1 MQNFPN
7 ACLRAFLAVF
17 GYLADYTKT
26 RRSPYLVGLLILAGA
41 TVMLHLGRSIALLVL
56 ARILQG
62 ASAAVVWVVG
72 LSMVSDTVRTEDV
85 GRAMGYVFTA
95 MSLGILLG
103 PILGGVVFDKGGYD
117 AVFVMAYVL
126 VGVDVALRCVVIE
139 KQVAARWVEE
149 EGVCQEPVERATDEP
164 LRSRQARSAD
174 TDVIELDETAP
185 VTESRRSTMLESQ
198 GVEVSTAAKAR
209 RVPPMVT
216 LIKSTRLLAALWGSI
231 VLAIV
236 LTAFDATLP
245 LYVKATFEWSSTGAG
260 TTPKSKFL
268 CSVLTTAAGLIF
280 LTVVLPSFL
289 GPVVGWASD
298 HYGARWLATSG
309 FLLITPVVVLLRLVT
324 HNTIGQKI
332 LMSALLAMIGL
343 AANLIATPIM
353 ADISHAVERKASKN
367 PGIFG
372 KKGAYAQVTNPLT

>member
-1 MQNFPN
+1 
-7 ACLRAFLAVF
+7 
-17 GYLADYTKT
+17 
-26 RRSPYLVGLLILAGA
+26 LILAGA

-149 EGVCQEPVERATDEP
+149 EGVCQEPVERATDEQ

-268 CSVLTTAAGLIF
+268 CSVLTTATGLIF